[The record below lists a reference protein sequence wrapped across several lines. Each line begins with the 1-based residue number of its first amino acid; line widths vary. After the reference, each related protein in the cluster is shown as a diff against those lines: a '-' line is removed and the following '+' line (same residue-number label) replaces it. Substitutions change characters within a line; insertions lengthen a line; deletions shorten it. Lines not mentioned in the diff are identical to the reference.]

1 MVSDPTRHG
10 VPVDVVEASTL
21 RPGDADIVA
30 DAVATGTRVRRPVDK
45 LLDDLLQAA
54 DVAHKEDIPRLRAA
68 IVRYRG

>member
-21 RPGDADIVA
+21 R
-30 DAVATGTRVRRPVDK
+30 
-45 LLDDLLQAA
+45 AA